1 VFNNI
6 EVLVRKCFKLLVEE
20 ERYGN
25 GILLGLDYIINGT
38 ELYDMIDA
46 ATSPGDMEAMNA
58 YFALQDIA
66 NEYPEFLYVQADSLD
81 EGFVLLEKRAEL
93 WNCTEDS
100 RKEEIHE
107 KLHEIVTGCR
117 IN

>member
-1 VFNNI
+1 MFNNI

-20 ERYGN
+20 VRYGN

-46 ATSPGDMEAMNA
+46 ATSPGDTEAMNA

-66 NEYPEFLYVQADSLD
+66 NEYPEFLYVQAESLD
-81 EGFVLLEKRAEL
+81 EGLLLLEKRAEL
-93 WNCTEDS
+93 WNSIEEY
-100 RKEEIHE
+100 RKDEILE
-107 KLHEIVTGCR
+107 KLHKVAIGG
-117 IN
+117 